1 MATRRPSP
9 TTLLVLGLI
18 CAVSA
23 TACYSLSTTL
33 TDETRVDAESYQLAK
48 SEPIRTEFAYQIS
61 DAIAPRT
68 EAPSP
73 IDLNRANEIA
83 NKAVDTP
90 AFQQAFAQAWPKI
103 YGQLVRSD
111 TSDVILDPGLVNQ
124 ALATAGS
131 PPVPDLLLRVDR
143 PDIPDLRKPLEV
155 MSKLAGALAAIAV
168 LLIGFGIAMTERRS
182 RALMR
187 VGRWMITTGIV
198 TIIVFWALPTLALL
212 PLGGWV
218 GVAGIVLATG
228 DWLVVPAAVVTALG
242 ITLIVMARAAET
254 EVRRRDLSVIPQSIG
269 RTPKHPTIT

>member
-9 TTLLVLGLI
+9 TALLVLGLI
-18 CAVSA
+18 CAVAA
-23 TACYSLSTTL
+23 TACYAVSATL

-68 EAPSP
+68 GAPSP

-83 NKAVDTP
+83 DKAVNTP
-90 AFQQAFAQAWPKI
+90 AFQQAFAQAWPQI

-111 TSDVILDPGLVNQ
+111 AGDVILDPGLVNQ
-124 ALATAGS
+124 ALVTAGS
-131 PPVPDLLLRVDR
+131 PPVPDLQLRVDR
-143 PDIPDLRKPLEV
+143 PDVPDLRKPLEV
-155 MSKLAGALAAIAV
+155 MSRLAGALGAIAV

-187 VGRWMITTGIV
+187 VGRWMTTTGIV

-218 GVAGIVLATG
+218 GVGGIVLATG

-242 ITLIVMARAAET
+242 ITLIVMARATET